1 MTRNQGAYHSPQTI
15 AERSSTPLYPLKSR
29 DIQSSVPDW
38 SPMRQFV
45 CKLASR
51 CNLNCDYCYIYQ
63 HVDQSWREQPRRM
76 SLETAAQLGRRI
88 REHAEKHSLPGVDVT
103 LHGGEPLLA
112 GIGYVEEWMKAVSSH
127 CGQTQIQFQM
137 QTNGTFFNEQALDL
151 CLKWN
156 VRVGLSMDGPRS
168 TNDRHRVGF
177 KGESSFDDTE
187 RAAKLLSSP
196 KGQEIWSG
204 FLAVID
210 LESDPLEV
218 YRYFKSYSPRSI
230 EFLLPLSNY
239 ESRPPGKTVEEFD
252 NTPYADWL
260 LAIFYEWFYERP
272 QTISIRRFRDIIAL
286 LGNAKSASEEW
297 GLHPIDFAVV
307 ESNGSIEAVDTLKTT
322 YPGACYLGLNVFD
335 NSFDDVLTSPMVLE
349 RQQRWAR
356 LCDTCRACPLVEVCG
371 GGYFPHRYSST
382 NGFQNPSIYCTDLK
396 KIIPEIRSAVLTM
409 LADARSR
416 VEFSGSHS
424 SQ

>member
-1 MTRNQGAYHSPQTI
+1 MTQDSEAVPSANDSGQI
-15 AERSSTPLYPLKSR
+15 PLYQLTSR
-29 DIQSSVPDW
+29 SIPAPIPDW

-51 CNLNCDYCYIYQ
+51 CNLDCDYCYIY
-63 HVDQSWREQPRRM
+63 HHIDQSWREQPRRM
-76 SLETAAQLGRRI
+76 SMETAAQLGRRI
-88 REHAEKHSLPGVDVT
+88 NEHAVKHSLQGVDIT

-112 GIGYVEEWMKAVSSH
+112 GIGYVEQWLKTVSEH
-127 CGQTQIQFQM
+127 CCQTRIQFQL
-137 QTNGTFFNEQALDL
+137 QTNGTLFDEKVLDL

-156 VRVGLSMDGPRS
+156 VRVGLSMDGPRG

-177 KGESSFDDTE
+177 NGESSFDSTE

-196 KGQEIWSG
+196 KGREIWSG

-218 YRYFKSYSPRSI
+218 YHYFKSFSPRSI
-230 EFLLPLSNY
+230 EFLLPLCNY
-239 ESRPPGKTVEEFD
+239 EARPPGKSQDQPE
-252 NTPYADWL
+252 NTKYADWL
-260 LAIFYEWFYERP
+260 LRIFNEWFYERP

-307 ESNGSIEAVDTLKTT
+307 ESNGNIEAVDTLKTT
-322 YPGACYLGLNVFD
+322 YAGACYLGLNVFN

-356 LCDTCRACPLVEVCG
+356 LCDTCRACSLVEVCG
-371 GGYFPHRYSST
+371 GGYFPHRYSAS
-382 NGFQNPSIYCTDLK
+382 NGFKNPSVYCADLK
-396 KIIPEIRSAVLTM
+396 KMIPEIRSAVIKVLTE
-409 LADARSR
+409 ARNE
-416 VEFSGSHS
+416 VEHS
-424 SQ
+424 LPNQT